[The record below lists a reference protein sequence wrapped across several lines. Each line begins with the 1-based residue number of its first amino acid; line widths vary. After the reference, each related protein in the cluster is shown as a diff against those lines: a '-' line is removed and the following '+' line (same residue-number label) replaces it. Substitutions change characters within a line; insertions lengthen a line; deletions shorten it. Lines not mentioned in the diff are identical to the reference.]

1 MTDACRPE
9 KVLNTHSAI
18 MHKTHGVRPVSGTTL
33 DKAFHED
40 ETTHHMVGLAKH
52 SPETSV
58 PHHPSHMMHPASS
71 HIMHPAHVDHHDNK
85 LSVKEH
91 HDAVAET
98 HETKTV
104 KPHNLS
110 HAMKTAPVAHVE
122 KKSPNPHMDLVHPST
137 MQSHINSCKQATA
150 ALPESTHGEHKQK
163 TSEHLSDAA
172 HSLNKIQALKH
183 ENEKHKGEVVK
194 AHHKMKAA
202 EAEAVQSHTHL
213 EQTKIAHSQGKTTLK
228 AVASATKDAA
238 HKTQKAHHE
247 AANVV
252 QKKKDLD
259 KHTAELDKEKVKAGV
274 AAEAVNTQ
282 LHIASKTTTGP
293 SKAHTDKVA
302 EHCQK
307 ALKPLV
313 PKHAP
318 AASHKVK
325 TDCDFLQDAVLLT
338 DLKKLSM
345 VHGKEMCIGFG
356 SYIEKGEQKLGA
368 VKCSVD
374 PHTHACPAHFD
385 ASLCHVVPLDVSK
398 LEPYFKDIFH

>member
-1 MTDACRPE
+1 MTEACHPD
-9 KVLNTHSAI
+9 KTLNTQSAI
-18 MHKTHGVRPVSGTTL
+18 IHKTVGVRPVSGTTL

-40 ETTHHMVGLAKH
+40 ETTHHMMGLARH
-52 SPETSV
+52 SPETTI
-58 PHHPSHMMHPASS
+58 HHPHGMKPGT
-71 HIMHPAHVDHHDNK
+71 HVDGDHHDNK

-98 HETKTV
+98 HATKTV

-110 HAMKTAPVAHVE
+110 HAMKTAPVTHVD
-122 KKSPNPHMDLVHPST
+122 KKSPNPHMDIVHPST
-137 MQSHINSCKQATA
+137 IQSHINSCKQAAA

-163 TSEHLSDAA
+163 VSEHLSDAA
-172 HSLNKIQALKH
+172 HTVNKVTALKH
-183 ENEKHKGEVVK
+183 ENEKHKGELNK
-194 AHHKMKAA
+194 AHQNMKAA
-202 EAEAVQSHTHL
+202 EADAVQSHHHL

-238 HKTQKAHHE
+238 NKTQKANVE
-247 AANVV
+247 AANVI

-259 KHTAELDKEKVKAGV
+259 KHTAELDKEKVKAGL
-274 AAEAVNTQ
+274 AAEAVNTH
-282 LHIASKTTTGP
+282 LHVAAKTSAGP
-293 SKAHTDKVA
+293 AKAHTEKVA

-307 ALKPLV
+307 ALKPIV

-318 AASHKVK
+318 ASQKVK

-338 DLKKLSM
+338 DLKKLSL

-356 SYIEKGEQKLGA
+356 SYIEKGEQRLGH

-374 PHTHACPAHFD
+374 PHTQQCPTHYD
-385 ASLCHVVPLDVSK
+385 ADLCHVVPLDVKK